1 MKKYDTIIVGG
12 GPSGTTAALWC
23 ARDGQRVLLMD
34 RCDRI
39 GKKILVTGNGKCN
52 LTNFRQS
59 PDCYR
64 SETPEAAAAVLS
76 AFGQEDAMELFRSLG
91 ILTRDRDGYVY
102 PYNEQAASVR
112 AAFESAVLN
121 RDGLEVLTETTV
133 TGIRRIK
140 DGFQVSAE
148 AYSAGKKG
156 NAPGRQFFCRSLGA

>member
-12 GPSGTTAALWC
+12 GPSGMTAALWC

-64 SETPEAAAAVLS
+64 SETPRQRRRCCLLS
-76 AFGQEDAMELFRSLG
+76 GRKTPWNYS
-91 ILTRDRDGYVY
+91 
-102 PYNEQAASVR
+102 AAS
-112 AAFESAVLN
+112 AS
-121 RDGLEVLTETTV
+121 
-133 TGIRRIK
+133 
-140 DGFQVSAE
+140 
-148 AYSAGKKG
+148 
-156 NAPGRQFFCRSLGA
+156 